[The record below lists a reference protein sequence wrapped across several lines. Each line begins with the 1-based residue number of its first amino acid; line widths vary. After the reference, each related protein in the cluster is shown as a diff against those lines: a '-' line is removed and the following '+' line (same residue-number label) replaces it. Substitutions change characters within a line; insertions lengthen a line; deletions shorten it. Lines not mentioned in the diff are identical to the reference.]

1 MLKRISFGSALPYL
15 EIRHDKKPKRSLVLT
30 DRSFEFKPGLNM
42 LVGANGSGKSTLL
55 EAIAKRFLC
64 FNFGTPNLDKET
76 FCYMSELWQE
86 DEEWS
91 WRDKKFLPYVET
103 DVDPTPYMMYAS
115 PEFTPMGQPNRAYAM
130 CYGLG
135 KIATEYYDKVDSHSS
150 GEGMRNVLASM
161 FEVLHGAE
169 RPIGRRQVKEHEWRD
184 DRDSGKREVNWLDQN
199 VLPKPDAP
207 ITILLDEP
215 ERALDLNA
223 QLQFWADLTAFCK
236 QDNVQIIIATH
247 SIIPMF
253 MPDIQ
258 VNYVEMTE
266 GYADMLRTGVAQLS
280 K

>member
-1 MLKRISFGSALPYL
+1 MLKRIAFGAALPYM
-15 EIRHDKKPKRSLVLT
+15 EIRHDKNPKRSLVLT
-30 DRSFEFKPGLNM
+30 NKSFEFEPGLNM

-76 FCYMSELWQE
+76 FGYMSELWE
-86 DEEWS
+86 KDEEWS
-91 WRDKKFLPYVET
+91 WRDEKFLPYV
-103 DVDPTPYMMYAS
+103 DVVAEPIPYTMYAS

-150 GEGMRNVLASM
+150 GQGMSNVLASM
-161 FEVLHGAE
+161 FEILRGAE
-169 RPIGRRQVKEHEWRD
+169 RPIGRRQVEKHEWRD
-184 DRDSGKREVNWLDQN
+184 ERDSGKKQVNWLDQN
-199 VLPKPDAP
+199 ILPKSDAP
-207 ITILLDEP
+207 VTLLLDEP

-223 QLQFWADLTAFCK
+223 QLKFWADLMEFSA
-236 QDNVQIIIATH
+236 QPNVQIIIATH

-253 MPDIQ
+253 MPDIK
-258 VNYVEMTE
+258 VNYVEMTD
-266 GYADMLRTGVAQLS
+266 GYADSLTQGVRKLS